1 MKSEFQF
8 KVHNKYHAELRDART
23 GELKNEG
30 WAYNVVVNNYY
41 NRLAA
46 GERVGFQVLGVGTGS
61 GTPAVTD
68 TNLFQYLAGSDSPT
82 RSPVQ
87 RISNTEASMQYSWTF
102 GESSANGNLTEVGL
116 SDSGSYFSRYFV
128 SHALFTDSEN
138 NPITIV
144 KTNVDRLTV
153 TATVYIEVSY
163 DNVYDYCKNWVPYNL
178 YMSKPM
184 ADAATPMQP
193 SRYDDWSMVPW
204 LIRIGL
210 GLVNPTDLYT
220 YFMYCHKPGNSRCG
234 RYLFMQNS
242 VVDNTIRYS
251 KGRVLSTE
259 WNKDVTYQIFG
270 IWVTNNSNSGF
281 EIPLPNHNIF
291 APAELK
297 LERTADGTQT
307 GFDFGI
313 PILMDEVQVYVDGIL
328 QPANSYTWNCKD
340 FNFVQAWIS
349 AHGTYLV
356 EQPEWE
362 YSSGAG
368 EHTHILGAG
377 TPSGAYFK
385 RTLTNYWVYD
395 FGQPK
400 TVNAFRNTSAS
411 YSSSA
416 QAVLEYSNDKENWSV
431 ATTIQH
437 TSSNQTLTSE
447 FSPIS
452 ARYWR
457 TASTNGTTGNANNED
472 PLTIFSC
479 AFDEMKPQLVLNT
492 APAANSVVKVK
503 AKSEYPIKNSN
514 WIIDQMLFDYSIVRG
529 GQ

>member
-8 KVHNKYHAELRDART
+8 KVHNKYHAELRDAKT

-41 NRLAA
+41 DRLAT
-46 GERVGFQVLGVGTGS
+46 GQSVRFDVLGVGTGS

-68 TNLFQYLAGSDSPT
+68 TNLFHGIAQRTSPT
-82 RSPVQ
+82 RGAVQ
-87 RISNTEASMQYSWTF
+87 RISNTKASMQFSWTF
-102 GESSANGNLTEVGL
+102 SESEANGNLTEVGL
-116 SDSGSYFSRYFV
+116 SGAESSYFDMYFV

-144 KTNVDRLTV
+144 KTDVDRLTV

-163 DNVYDYCKNWVPYNL
+163 DNVYDYCKNWVPYYS

-193 SRYDDWSMVPW
+193 SSYNDQSMIPW
-204 LIRIGL
+204 LIRVGL
-210 GLVNPTDLYT
+210 GLESPDNLAV
-220 YFMYCHKPGNSRCG
+220 YFMYCQKPGNSRFG
-234 RYLFMQNS
+234 KDLRMQKS
-242 VVDNTIRYS
+242 YPTNTIRYS
-251 KGRVLSTE
+251 RGRVLSTE
-259 WNKDVTYQIFG
+259 WNKNVTYQIFG
-270 IWVTNNSNSGF
+270 IWACSNSHSSGF
-281 EIPLPNHNIF
+281 QIPLPNHDIF
-291 APAELK
+291 APVELE

-328 QPANSYTWNCKD
+328 QPANSYIWNCKD
-340 FNFVQAWIS
+340 FNFVQSWIS

-356 EQPEWE
+356 EQPET
-362 YSSGAG
+362 YTGSGSG
-368 EHTHILGAG
+368 EQSVIAGAG
-377 TPSGAYFK
+377 TIWGVYFNH
-385 RTLTNYWVYD
+385 TLTSYWVYD
-395 FGQPK
+395 FGQSK
-400 TVNAFRNTSAS
+400 TVNAFRNTSIGS
-411 YSSSA
+411 DI
-416 QAVLEYSNDKENWSV
+416 QAVLEYSNDKENWTV
-431 ATTIQH
+431 AATIQH
-437 TSSNQTLTSE
+437 TDSKQTLTSE

-457 TASTNGTTGNANNED
+457 TASTEYSSLQDED
-472 PLTIFSC
+472 SLEIFRI